1 MYLHKTCKNGVIYV
15 KLKKCS
21 AACLGR
27 CGMGQGGS
35 PKPLSGATL
44 ASHTDCA
51 APYNVH
57 SGVEKSTVHSGENPC
72 LSHRLC
78 SPSQCAQVHSG
89 EKEHLSHCAQW
100 ETLWRKQQTPLT
112 PRTTATQLSNKWP
125 MQSNCTALYHMKSIF
140 HWFCANSTVLSY
152 QPVKHI
158 QSINCK

>member
-1 MYLHKTCKNGVIYV
+1 MYLNVNVLASNLWKWSELHEI
-15 KLKKCS
+15 KKCS

-72 LSHRLC
+72 LSHRLWTVEKRNT
-78 SPSQCAQVHSG
+78 SHIVHSERHCG
-89 EKEHLSHCAQW
+89 ESNKHLSHQ
-100 ETLWRKQQTPLT
+100 E
-112 PRTTATQLSNKWP
+112 QLLPNSAINGHAVRL
-125 MQSNCTALYHMKSIF
+125 NCTLPHEINLPLILCKL
-140 HWFCANSTVLSY
+140 NS
-152 QPVKHI
+152 VKLPTCETHPI
-158 QSINCK
+158 Y